1 MWSSDMKAEISTVVD
16 EYLPG
21 IMTAQE
27 RIEDADGADA
37 ESLEAAKT
45 AMIVEYVDE
54 LERRLQTTVD
64 NVMAEST
71 ESVFL
76 KTLAPALQGH
86 MSAVATELSKA
97 NIVSDEAA
105 EEAAVQ
111 AAMNDWPLPPSR
123 PPQKPDGAGA
133 PLGGCVRDDKAL

>member
-54 LERRLQTTVD
+54 LERLLHV
-64 NVMAEST
+64 SW
-71 ESVFL
+71 L
-76 KTLAPALQGH
+76 PQGNSSITSSR
-86 MSAVATELSKA
+86 SAAS
-97 NIVSDEAA
+97 
-105 EEAAVQ
+105 VQ
-111 AAMNDWPLPPSR
+111 AP
-123 PPQKPDGAGA
+123 
-133 PLGGCVRDDKAL
+133 V